1 MRGLELHPTN
11 PSFPATYSIC
21 PVSNLDCSMLALEL
35 EMAPPTLPTST
46 INPSTVAATRRLHR
60 ARRVSFAHVGWDDC
74 FGRPFMRP
82 PVSAARLTRHKGI
95 LLGNRDAAFAEA
107 IHRGGAQGHEI
118 MGGAKLILRC

>member
-1 MRGLELHPTN
+1 
-11 PSFPATYSIC
+11 
-21 PVSNLDCSMLALEL
+21 MLALEL

-60 ARRVSFAHVGWDDC
+60 ARRVSFAHAIGWDDS

-95 LLGNRDAAFAEA
+95 LLGNRDAALAEA
-107 IHRGGAQGHEI
+107 IHRGGAQRGHQI
-118 MGGAKLILRC
+118 MGGAKLILKRF